1 MKRAISISIGSSR
14 RNKSVNIDLLGH
26 TVCIERI
33 GTDGD
38 MEKAS
43 QAFGE
48 LDGTVDALS
57 VGGADLGLMVDTTWY
72 PLHSVKP
79 MVRRVKKTPLV
90 DGTGL
95 KVTLER
101 RVGPLIT
108 GSLNAILPHRR
119 VLVVAGVDRW
129 GLGQAFLTSG
139 YKCVFGD
146 LMFALGL
153 PIPIRSEKTLKIL
166 ASVLI
171 PVIGRLPFRW
181 VYPVGKAQEKRTP
194 RWKQYFD
201 WASVIAGDCH
211 YIRRYMPDRLDGKV
225 VVTNTTT
232 LEDVQL
238 FREAGVTHIIT
249 TTPVLDGR
257 SFGTNM
263 MEAAIIAATGRTA
276 PVDYAN
282 PGNYLME
289 MDAILDRIHLAPQL
303 QKL

>member
-1 MKRAISISIGSSR
+1 MKRAVSISIGSSR

-57 VGGADLGLMVDTTWY
+57 VGGADLGLMVDTKWY

-101 RVGPLIT
+101 RVGPLIN
-108 GSLNAILPHRR
+108 GSLNAILPYKR

-139 YKCVFGD
+139 YECVFGD

-153 PIPIRSEKTLKIL
+153 PIPIRSEKTLKTL

-181 VYPVGKAQEKRTP
+181 VYPVGKAQEKQTP

-211 YIRRYMPDRLDGKV
+211 YIRRYMPDHLDGKV

-232 LEDVQL
+232 LEDIQL

-276 PVDYAN
+276 PVDYAH

-289 MDAILDRIHLAPQL
+289 MDTILDRIHLTPQL